1 MENSRRPASQP
12 RSKAA
17 SPRAA
22 TTALVL
28 LTGLNLVNYIDRYVL
43 PGVQELV
50 KGEFHVSDERLGSL
64 ATYFFLTYILAA
76 PLTGWMGDHFP
87 RKPLIVI
94 GALFWSGVNLFTAFV
109 HNFDALLVRHAA
121 LGIGEASFGIFG
133 PAVLADFY
141 PPGQRNRALTI
152 FNVAIPVGAAIG
164 YAAGGW
170 LGQAHGWRSAFY
182 VSAVPG
188 LLLAVAILFLMKEP
202 VRGATDVALDEGN
215 RGQGTGSRERGVGNR
230 KQVAGS
236 SSVSGE
242 AGTHPFGIKVRKN
255 GAPERTGKASQVR
268 LFTGL
273 FRNPAY
279 MFAVLGYAMSTFTIG
294 GISWWMPDF
303 LQRVGGMDGSHAGF
317 TIGAI
322 TAVTGLLGTAVGG
335 FWAQRWLRRDH
346 RALYWVC
353 ALGPLLCAPFALL
366 CFFGPVKTM
375 LPALAMALF
384 TLFLGSG
391 PVNAAI
397 VNSVSGQVRATALA
411 GQLFLIHLLGDVPS
425 PRVIGFVSDRSNL
438 RDGLGVAVIALV
450 LSSGFQLVG
459 ARYAPRE
466 SSMDAA
472 HAA

>member
-1 MENSRRPASQP
+1 MEKSNESANQQGN
-12 RSKAA
+12 KAA
-17 SPRAA
+17 STRAA

-50 KGEFHVSDERLGSL
+50 KAEFHVSDERLGSL

-76 PLTGWMGDHFP
+76 PLTGWLGDHFP
-87 RKPLIVI
+87 RKPLIVV

-141 PPGQRNRALTI
+141 PPAQRNRALTI

-202 VRGATDVALDEGN
+202 ARGATDVVEGQGNWSQGIGN
-215 RGQGTGSRERGVGNR
+215 RSDSASAFTHVPS
-230 KQVAGS
+230 AG
-236 SSVSGE
+236 
-242 AGTHPFGIKVRKN
+242 H
-255 GAPERTGKASQVR
+255 GAQKPSQVR

-279 MFAVLGYAMSTFTIG
+279 MFATLGYAMSTFTIG

-303 LQRVGGMDGSHAGF
+303 LQRVGGMDSSHAGF

-353 ALGPLLCAPFALL
+353 AIGPTLCAPFALL
-366 CFFGPVKTM
+366 CFFGPVRTM
-375 LPALAMALF
+375 LPALAFAQF
-384 TLFLGSG
+384 ALFLGSG

-411 GQLFLIHLLGDVPS
+411 GQLFLIHFLGDVPS

-438 RDGLGVAVIALV
+438 RWGLGVTVLALL
-450 LSSGFQLVG
+450 LSSGFQLIG
-459 ARYAPRE
+459 SRFAPSDRRDDRAP
-466 SSMDAA
+466 SI
-472 HAA
+472 